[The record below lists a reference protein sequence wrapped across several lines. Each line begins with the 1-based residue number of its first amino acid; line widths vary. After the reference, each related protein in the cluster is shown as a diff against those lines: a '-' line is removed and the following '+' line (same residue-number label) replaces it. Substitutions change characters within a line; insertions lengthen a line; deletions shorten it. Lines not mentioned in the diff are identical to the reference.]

1 MKKQVSFTIMDD
13 MQKYIP
19 DVNPDDYD
27 RKYFGT
33 DESVVVSVRNYY
45 DGHLPV
51 DLSAWIRVNE
61 PDKSLSYGK
70 YLKRQVYF
78 VRDYLYLMMTEDYL
92 ERRENPPMVI
102 STHVSKNVKIPVY
115 QFNLKNYGMEIIL
128 WSNFYTWIISIN
140 SEKPVE
146 CDFMELFDPEKVI
159 PHYYCEGVPKNKV
172 FGCYEK
178 NHSQFTLEITFFQEV
193 YVFFFLL
200 KHYLGIGKE

>member
-78 VRDYLYLMMTEDYL
+78 VRNYLYLMMTEDYL